1 MLGLFLLSV
10 IVNSFIYLDEKNEI
24 YEVPVKLFDLLLK
37 MIDINPFTRIDIFDA
52 TDEYKKIFKS
62 SL

>member
-1 MLGLFLLSV
+1 MK
-10 IVNSFIYLDEKNEI
+10 NYKKKNEI
-24 YEVPVKLFDLLLK
+24 YDIPVKLFDLLLK

-52 TDEYKKIFKS
+52 TDEYKKILKS

>member
-10 IVNSFIYLDEKNEI
+10 IVNSFIYLDEKNNI
-24 YEVPVKLFDLLLK
+24 HEVPVKLFDLLLK

-52 TDEYKKIFKS
+52 TDEYKKIFK
-62 SL
+62 L

>member
-10 IVNSFIYLDEKNEI
+10 IVNSFIYLDEKNDI
-24 YEVPVKLFDLLLK
+24 HEVPVKLFDLLLK

-52 TDEYKKIFKS
+52 TDEYKKIFK
-62 SL
+62 L